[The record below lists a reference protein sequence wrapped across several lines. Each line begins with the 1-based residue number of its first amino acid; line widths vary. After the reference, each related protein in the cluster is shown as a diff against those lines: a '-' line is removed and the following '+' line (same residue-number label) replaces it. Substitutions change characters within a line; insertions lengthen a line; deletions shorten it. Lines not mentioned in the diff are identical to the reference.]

1 MASIFLEGWSQ
12 IQASQRP
19 TRSILKLNWSS
30 VSLNVSNAA
39 LLRNASALKLCRTVT
54 HPPFIPL
61 QPLILHTSR
70 CSVHSAAFNPLSNIL
85 LLRSTF
91 HYRSLTVL
99 PLDTACLPFQVRLF
113 PYGTVYYVPSDPGRA
128 NQWLIDEA
136 AYVTAARFCTCVACF
151 CICSHNFPVT
161 FETRQIEYHPSLQVS
176 PMIYFTLAQT
186 LSGNWCKKED
196 KALLLL
202 SSRNDWTE
210 CRGL

>member
-70 CSVHSAAFNPLSNIL
+70 CSVHSAAFNPLSNIP

-113 PYGTVYYVPSDPGRA
+113 PYGTVYYVPSNPESMTYWWSCLCDSCPFLYVCSGFLHLQSQFSCYFW
-128 NQWLIDEA
+128 NQTNRISPFSSGFLDQAFTHDIFHTCPNSIRKLVQKGGQSPATTFIQKWLDR
-136 AYVTAARFCTCVACF
+136 V
-151 CICSHNFPVT
+151 
-161 FETRQIEYHPSLQVS
+161 
-176 PMIYFTLAQT
+176 
-186 LSGNWCKKED
+186 
-196 KALLLL
+196 
-202 SSRNDWTE
+202 
-210 CRGL
+210 

>member
-19 TRSILKLNWSS
+19 TLSILKLNWSS
-30 VSLNVSNAA
+30 VSLNVFNPA
-39 LLRNASALKLCRTVT
+39 LLRNASALKVCCTVT

-70 CSVHSAAFNPLSNIL
+70 CSVHSAAFNPLSNIP

-113 PYGTVYYVPSDPGRA
+113 PYGTFYYVQSNPGRA

-136 AYVTAARFCTCVACF
+136 AYVTAARFCMCVAGF
-151 CICSHNFPVT
+151 CICRHNFPVT
-161 FETRQIEYHPSLQVS
+161 FENQTNRISPFPSGFLDQA
-176 PMIYFTLAQT
+176 FTQYIFHSCPNSIRKLV
-186 LSGNWCKKED
+186 
-196 KALLLL
+196 
-202 SSRNDWTE
+202 
-210 CRGL
+210 